1 MPVLQPTPIL
11 LGGTFLHESTAGTD
25 PWILV
30 TNDDGIDSPFLLP
43 LIRRLSDLAP
53 VQTLVPASERSW
65 TGKIMSRFTPLQ
77 LNTVECDGFVLHT
90 LDGFPADC
98 ANLGIHGLCPTKPAL
113 VVSGVN
119 IGSNAGLAYFLS
131 SGTVGAAIEG
141 ALSGVPAAAF
151 SMRLEREVFASWHQ
165 GRPQPD
171 LDRLGENA
179 AQVTGSIVAEL
190 LTGGLP
196 QNAPLLTVNM
206 PHSTTLASPRRFTEL
221 TPTAYGAF
229 FTHDARTDRY
239 VYASSKLQIKSD
251 GDCGDIAALDEDV
264 VALTAIQF
272 SLAAIPQPRDRERFE
287 RS

>member
-1 MPVLQPTPIL
+1 MLDSTP
-11 LGGTFLHESTAGTD
+11 GSS

-43 LIRRLSDLAP
+43 LIRQLSGLAP
-53 VQTLVPASERSW
+53 VQALVPASECSW
-65 TGKIMSRFTPLQ
+65 TGKIMSRFTPLK
-77 LNTVECDGFVLHT
+77 LDAVERAGFAVRT

-98 ANLGIHGLCPTKPAL
+98 ANLGIHGICPTKPAL

-119 IGSNAGLAYFLS
+119 IGSNAGLAYFLN

-151 SMRLEREVFASWHQ
+151 SMQLNREVFASWRQ
-165 GRPQPD
+165 GRPRDEFGQ
-171 LDRLGENA
+171 LAENA
-179 AQVTGSIVAEL
+179 AQVTRSIVAEL
-190 LTGGLP
+190 LEGGLP

-206 PHSTTLASPRRFTEL
+206 PHSTTLATPRRFTGL

-229 FTHDARTDRY
+229 FTHDAVADRY
-239 VYASSKLQIKSD
+239 VYASSKLHIAPD
-251 GDCGDIAALDEDV
+251 GGPGDIAALTDGV

-272 SLAAIPQPRDRERFE
+272 SLAAIPAPQDRQRFE
-287 RS
+287 RL